1 MARKAAKE
9 LLKKKLRDKLYN
21 KERRLEADSGYISPK
36 TYAKDSKE
44 IEKIKKELR
53 DLDKDNPTKMK
64 NGGIIGGGRQAR
76 QNRQR

>member
-1 MARKAAKE
+1 MPKKAAKE
-9 LLKKKLRDKLYN
+9 ALKKKLKEKLYN
-21 KERRLEADSGYISPK
+21 KQRRLDLDGPYISPK
-36 TYAKDSKE
+36 TFNKDSKE
-44 IEKIKKELR
+44 IDGIKKQLN

>member
-9 LLKKKLRDKLYN
+9 LLKKKLKDKLYN

-36 TYAKDSKE
+36 LMQKIPKRLK
-44 IEKIKKELR
+44 KIKKELR

-76 QNRQR
+76 QYRQR

>member
-1 MARKAAKE
+1 MPRKAAKE
-9 LLKKKLRDKLYN
+9 LLKKKLKDKLYN

-53 DLDKDNPTKMK
+53 QD
-64 NGGIIGGGRQAR
+64 
-76 QNRQR
+76 RQR

>member
-1 MARKAAKE
+1 MPKKAAKE
-9 LLKKKLRDKLYN
+9 LLKKKLKDKLYN
-21 KERRLEADSGYISPK
+21 KQRRLEADEAYISPK

-76 QNRQR
+76 QYRQR